1 MLSFVI
7 RTAVAAVLAA
17 LLALPAALDAFGAGN
32 GSVGMEPASVEVAP
46 GASAP
51 VSVTAEAPDG
61 DLGYW
66 DLQVIYDTQ
75 VARLT
80 ACGGISFCSEAV
92 PGTVRV
98 VGFSAGGLAGQPTLA
113 SLTFEAIGA
122 PGQSTALHVNVLDF
136 ATALGDPQQPQV
148 SDGVFSVRAT
158 ANALWGDVDCAGSVN
173 IADAQKVNRA
183 LIGLTP
189 AQNEPCPDIGATV
202 QVPA

>member
-1 MLSFVI
+1 MLKITS
-7 RTAVAAVLAA
+7 RTALTVVAAALVALLLAHGALAA
-17 LLALPAALDAFGAGN
+17 G
-32 GSVGMEPASVEVAP
+32 GSVSIAPPTVEVTS

-51 VSVTAEAPDG
+51 VDVAATAPDG

-75 VARLT
+75 VARFT
-80 ACGGISFCSEAV
+80 ACSGISFCSEAV

-113 SLTFEAIGA
+113 TLTLEAIGA

-189 AQNEPCPDIGATV
+189 AQNEPCPDIGSTV